1 MTLRFSHKSGYFQ
14 VIIMEQVDDVL
25 PVAPF
30 GHRGSFSVVYELR
43 GPEVYT
49 DLFNAS
55 ELRLCSLESRSAL
68 QGESGR
74 PGRSL

>member
-1 MTLRFSHKSGYFQ
+1 
-14 VIIMEQVDDVL
+14 MEQEGDVL

-30 GHRGSFSVVYELR
+30 GHQGSFSVAYELR

>member
-1 MTLRFSHKSGYFQ
+1 
-14 VIIMEQVDDVL
+14 MEQEGDVL

-30 GHRGSFSVVYELR
+30 GHQGSFYVAYELR

-55 ELRLCSLESRSAL
+55 ELRLCSLESRPAL
-68 QGESGR
+68 QGKSW
-74 PGRSL
+74 